1 MAILL
6 PWPPECWGY
15 RFPEHYIIPPFKTLI
30 IFILNTRPTLD
41 ITHQPVV
48 TNHLCWDEPVW
59 LRPRLGGL
67 KAPPHLS
74 EFPKSPCG
82 GLRQLQDGDSHASTY
97 SAETGVRETPR
108 GGLREGC
115 GCGDAGPIASE
126 LARAAGLSGFRSVR
140 NGSKSCSL
148 GGLCPSVHPARLSRV
163 AWMRDPTPSPPRT
176 QTSPACPFAA
186 SPVSFL
192 SPFLETSLSAG
203 PLLISHLP
211 SHFLPFSPPVNN
223 SFSTY
228 HSMPEFQC
236 EEKCFQDTQL
246 TV

>member
-1 MAILL
+1 MSQGLTVSQVGIEHMAILL

-97 SAETGVRETPR
+97 SAETGVRQAPRGVCGRAVGVETPVR
-108 GGLREGC
+108 SLVSWRGLR
-115 GCGDAGPIASE
+115 D
-126 LARAAGLSGFRSVR
+126 
-140 NGSKSCSL
+140 
-148 GGLCPSVHPARLSRV
+148 
-163 AWMRDPTPSPPRT
+163 
-176 QTSPACPFAA
+176 
-186 SPVSFL
+186 
-192 SPFLETSLSAG
+192 
-203 PLLISHLP
+203 
-211 SHFLPFSPPVNN
+211 
-223 SFSTY
+223 
-228 HSMPEFQC
+228 
-236 EEKCFQDTQL
+236 
-246 TV
+246 